1 MSFSQSQSEPSFQ
14 WGALAILI
22 TGLLVVGAGWILPVY
37 LKSLNPV
44 LLKEAAKDSPSL
56 SDFGRS
62 LAELERIGSAQLVWE
77 ASKRV
82 VDPGEPALA
91 AAIADLSSRHPELIV
106 WGGREPFLDT
116 LVKRQNASGRVQ
128 SQPVLTLFLPEHAR
142 SGLRHY
148 LENSRSPAVLSLLQT
163 RHLTAYTRF
172 IPADRPGGQP
182 LDATATLAGLL
193 YHGNRFSPGLSKEV
207 KDLADG
213 ANESGHVQA
222 LEEFY
227 LDLLTLGKRLN
238 LLQLSDLLALSS
250 DTKAVAQFSYVA
262 KVAPEK
268 FPLVYA
274 AALMTSKSSDG
285 VARYLERH
293 DAKGL
298 ADLSL
303 AAQFG
308 QGAVMKLV
316 ETQLPINST
325 LSFATGEL
333 VAFCFK
339 FPKLTLAVKYLCFLF
354 GGFLAFC
361 GLDRFLRDPGSPMTG
376 RNVALP
382 QLRTGLVAVLLAFV
396 LVGLS
401 EPFLLKGQANSRPA
415 VSVSIPALSA
425 GTEVLPNI
433 PTRTKATMDL
443 STIVSIIVFA
453 LIQVLV
459 YVTCL
464 LKISEID
471 RQQVPALLKLRLM
484 ENEENL
490 FDSGLYVGIAGTAAA
505 LVLQVLG
512 VIEPNLLAAYSS
524 NLFGITCVALVKIRS
539 VRPYKRKLI
548 LAIENV
554 GRPAEFPLPIFK

>member
-1 MSFSQSQSEPSFQ
+1 MNISQSQSEPSFQ

-22 TGLLVVGAGWILPVY
+22 AGLLVVGAGWVLPVY
-37 LKSLNPV
+37 LKSVNPV
-44 LLKEAAKDSPSL
+44 LLKEAGKNTPSL
-56 SDFGRS
+56 SEFGRS

-77 ASKRV
+77 ASKLV
-82 VDPGEPALA
+82 VDSGEPLLA
-91 AAIADLSSRHPELIV
+91 AAVADLSSRHPEMV
-106 WGGREPFLDT
+106 AWGGREPFLDT
-116 LVKRQNASGRVQ
+116 LIKRQNTSAKPQ

-142 SGLRHY
+142 SGLREY
-148 LENSRSPAVLSLLQT
+148 LESSRSPAVLSLLQT
-163 RHLTAYTRF
+163 RHLNGYTRF
-172 IPADRPGGQP
+172 IRADRPGGQP
-182 LDATATLAGLL
+182 LDATAILAGLL
-193 YHGNRFSPGLSKEV
+193 YHGNRFSPSLAKEV
-207 KDLADG
+207 KELADH
-213 ANESGHVQA
+213 ANQSGQVEV

-262 KVAPEK
+262 KVAPER
-268 FPLVYA
+268 FPLIYA
-274 AALMTSKSSDG
+274 AALMTSKTPDG
-285 VARYLERH
+285 VTRYVERH

-298 ADLSL
+298 ADLAF
-303 AAQFG
+303 AAQCG
-308 QGAVMKLV
+308 QGAVKELV
-316 ETQLPINST
+316 ESQLPVNSS

-333 VAFCFK
+333 VAFAFR
-339 FPKLTLAVKYLCFLF
+339 FPRLTLALKYFSFLL
-354 GGFLAFC
+354 GGLLAFC
-361 GLDRFLRDPGSPMTG
+361 GLDRFLRDPGARLAGGPA
-376 RNVALP
+376 ALP
-382 QLRTGLVAVLLAFV
+382 QLRTGLVAVLLCFV
-396 LVGLS
+396 LIGLS
-401 EPFLLKGQANSRPA
+401 EPFLLKGNAASRPA
-415 VSVSIPALSA
+415 VTVSIPALAS
-425 GTEVLPNI
+425 GDEILPNA
-433 PTRTKATMDL
+433 PTRVKPTMDL
-443 STIVSIIVFA
+443 STIVSIAVFA

-471 RQQVPALLKLRLM
+471 RQQVPPLLKLRLM

-548 LAIENV
+548 LAMENV
-554 GRPAEFPLPIFK
+554 GRPAEYPLPIFK